1 MNSLGRAHALLF
13 SKLGAK
19 LVVNDVVNPDGTV
32 REIKALGGQAVPD
45 KHSVEDGDAV
55 IKSCVDAFGTVH
67 VIVNNAGILR
77 DKSFQGMTDQQ
88 WDQVMAVHLR
98 GTYKVT
104 KAAWPLMLQQKYG
117 RIINTTSTSGI
128 YGNFGQANYATAKLG
143 ILGFSRALAREGQ
156 KYNILVNTIAPNAG
170 TAMTATILPPDM
182 VQAFK
187 PEYVSPIVAALA
199 SDICPS
205 PTGGLYEVGSG
216 WFAKTRWQRT
226 GGHQF
231 PITTVATPEEVQA
244 QWRNITNFDNGR
256 ADHPESPQ
264 DGMARI
270 MATLQKASPKQA
282 PKPNTKI
289 LDSIEKAKKA
299 NKPGTR
305 LNYDDKD
312 LILYALSLGAKRTD
326 LKWVYENSPDFE
338 ALSTL
343 GATIFYPSMGTFFN
357 SETPYSFYEILP
369 NFNPMLLLHG
379 EHYLEIRKFPIP
391 TKSETITYA
400 KVVEVLDKGTAA
412 VAVIGFTTKDTKSGE
427 ELFYNESTLFV
438 NGSGGF
444 GGASRGSGRGH
455 AAQPF
460 VPPKRTPDVVTEE
473 RTTQEQAALYRLSGD
488 RNPLHIDPDFSKV
501 GGFKIPILHG
511 LCTMGIAGKHIY
523 TTFGRWKSIKARFV
537 GVVLPGQTLVTEMW
551 KEGNRVTFQVKVKET
566 GKPAIAMAGVELL
579 PGEGTQKL

>member
-32 REIKALGGQAVPD
+32 KEIKALGGQAVPD
-45 KHSVEDGDAV
+45 RHSVEDGDAV

-67 VIVNNAGILR
+67 IIVNNAGILR
-77 DKSFQGMTDQQ
+77 DKSFQRMTDQQ

-104 KAAWPLMLQQKYG
+104 RAAWPLMLQQKYG

-128 YGNFGQANYATAKLG
+128 YGKFGQANYAAAKLG

-156 KYNILVNTIAPNAG
+156 KYNIFVNIIAPNAG
-170 TAMTATILPPDM
+170 TAMTATIMPPDL

-187 PEYVSPIVAALA
+187 PEYVSPMVAALA

-231 PITTVATPEEVQA
+231 PITTIATPEEVQA
-244 QWRNITNFDNGR
+244 QWKKITNFDDGR

-270 MATLQKASPKQA
+270 MASLQKASPKQTS
-282 PKPNTKI
+282 KPNTKV
-289 LDSIEKAKKA
+289 LDSIDKVKKMNIA
-299 NKPGTR
+299 GICS
-305 LNYDDKD
+305 NYDEKD
-312 LILYALSLGAKRTD
+312 LILYALALGAKRTD

-338 ALSTL
+338 VLSTF
-343 GATIFYPSMGTFFN
+343 GAIPSYPSMDVFFN
-357 SETPYSFYEILP
+357 SEFPYSFYEILP

-391 TKSETITYA
+391 TKSETITYP
-400 KVVEVLDKGTAA
+400 KLVEVLDKGTAA
-412 VAVIGFTTKDTKSGE
+412 AAIVSSTTKDSKTGE
-427 ELFYNESTLFV
+427 ELFYNECTLFIT
-438 NGSGGF
+438 GSGGF
-444 GGASRGSGRGH
+444 GGASRGPDRQSYAH
-455 AAQPF
+455 
-460 VPPKRTPDVVTEE
+460 PKRAPDAVTEE

-511 LCTMGIAGKHIY
+511 LCTLGVASKNIY
-523 TTFGRWKSIKARFV
+523 TTFGKWKSIKARFV
-537 GVVLPGQTLVTEMW
+537 GAVLPGQTLVIEMW
-551 KEGNRVTFQVKVKET
+551 KEGNRVIFQVKVKET
-566 GKPAIAMAGVELL
+566 GKLAIAMAGVELL
-579 PGEGTQKL
+579 PGEKAQKL